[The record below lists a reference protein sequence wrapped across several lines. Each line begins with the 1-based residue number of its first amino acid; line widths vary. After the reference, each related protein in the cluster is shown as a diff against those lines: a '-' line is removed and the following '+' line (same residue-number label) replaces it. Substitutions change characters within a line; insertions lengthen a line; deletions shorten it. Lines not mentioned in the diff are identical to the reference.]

1 MERSKWSCSIPEHTK
16 LKKLIILFW
25 KHSDPNFL
33 YIGSLT
39 FCQDAWKSIQFH
51 WFITVQLYIIFAY
64 CSWTRTILCHYFPSG
79 FQQAKHHLFQQ
90 NIIMGCFSLQIHFP
104 VDCIK
109 NNNKKKTTQ
118 TQPKKQTNPPKPTH
132 THPHPPAVQL
142 GCVAYPPIKKRLLC
156 LPENS
161 PSLQGDY
168 WLLGRSPWG
177 NERRRTKSVSVRMW
191 VYALAHT
198 RVRETKK

>member
-1 MERSKWSCSIPEHTK
+1 MLLFSKRKANLFPSYFRKAPGLKWNTFQMERSKWSCSIPEHTK

-109 NNNKKKTTQ
+109 NNKKK
-118 TQPKKQTNPPKPTH
+118 KDNTNPTKEANKPSKTNTH
-132 THPHPPAVQL
+132 TPPPTSSTTGL
-142 GCVAYPPIKKRLLC
+142 RC
-156 LPENS
+156 LPPYQKKAS
-161 PSLQGDY
+161 LPS
-168 WLLGRSPWG
+168 WEFP
-177 NERRRTKSVSVRMW
+177 
-191 VYALAHT
+191 
-198 RVRETKK
+198 